1 MVFLNFREGVH
12 KNFEDKQ
19 KYREPWD
26 TLPFR
31 EIAFLA
37 ILQESFLLQSSHST
51 IFIKKNMQVD
61 ENA

>member
-12 KNFEDKQ
+12 KNFEDKK

-37 ILQESFLLQSSHST
+37 TTGVVSPTIFTMTVQT
-51 IFIKKNMQVD
+51 IFIKKKH
-61 ENA
+61 AS